1 MKTRMNG
8 QKSIAA
14 PGLRLLVVVLSLA
27 VPLLAQ
33 TTPANEAKPADK
45 RSSITGKVLADDGQ
59 PLVGVGVYLS
69 RATGDRAINRAAATD
84 EEGNFKANDLPPGS
98 YRINAQVNGYVTS
111 SRASLTQRYRVGES
125 ATITLVKGGA
135 ITGKVY
141 DSAG

>member
-1 MKTRMNG
+1 M
-8 QKSIAA
+8 ILFAF
-14 PGLRLLVVVLSLA
+14 LLLYLA
-27 VPLLAQ
+27 VAGAQ
-33 TTPANEAKPADK
+33 TPQQAEPKSNDANK
-45 RSSITGKVLADDGQ
+45 RGSITGKVLADDGQ
-59 PLVGVGVYLS
+59 PLVGAGVYLF
-69 RATGDRAINRAAATD
+69 RATSDRSISRPAATD

-98 YRINAQVNGYVTS
+98 YRINAQVDGYVTS